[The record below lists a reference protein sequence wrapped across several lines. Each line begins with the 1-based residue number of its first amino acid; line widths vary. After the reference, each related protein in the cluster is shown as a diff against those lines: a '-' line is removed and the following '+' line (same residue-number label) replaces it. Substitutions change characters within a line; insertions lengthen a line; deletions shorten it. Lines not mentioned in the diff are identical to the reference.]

1 MPDRLGHRPLA
12 AKLAK
17 TLQFYIEQALTSKPS
32 TKMNRTFKALR
43 TPTSKDD
50 AFELSW
56 GERFDDSGISWD
68 DLLKSQR
75 VLIVSEAG
83 AGKTYECESKAR
95 ELFSR
100 GEPAFFLS
108 LESVASSGITATLF
122 GDEHTRFTEWL
133 ASSSQLAYFFLDSI
147 DELQLVHGSF
157 KDALR
162 RFAHDIRGAL
172 GRATVVITARP
183 VPIDRQAFRD
193 ILPVATPV
201 RQEDSQDEFIRIAMD
216 GPSKAKD
223 DDTPA
228 SREVELLPL
237 TGPQIIEFARSRG
250 VTNPEALLAAIDA
263 KHAREF
269 ARKPQDLIEL
279 CDDWREHGGLR
290 AHFEQIQSHVR
301 ARLAARPDRREK
313 AELPPAKAQTGAQ
326 RLALAVILSRRLT
339 IRYSA
344 GSDGDATG
352 AAPIDPRELLTDW
365 GPNEVLTLLER
376 PIFVEGGYGRVR
388 FHHRS
393 VMEFL
398 AARQIHDLIEAGL
411 LAQSAACRM
420 LFGLTGSNET
430 ILRPSMRPLAAW
442 LALLR
447 PDMFERVVKI
457 EPDCLLTQGDPE
469 SLTDLQRERA
479 LLGFVARYGKGQW
492 RGLEVPNLQVA
503 RLAQPDLAGTVKSA
517 WAAGVEAPEVR
528 ELLLRL
534 VSAGRMQDCAN
545 LVAGVAADA
554 TCSDRERFEALLA
567 LAALGDSRLAP
578 MVDAIVA
585 LAPGW
590 SERLARWVGTML
602 YPEHVTEAQLVQ
614 FLARVRSE
622 RRDRGGYADSV
633 ARVIKKA
640 DISQARLE
648 ALLPDLLRLARGGL
662 SAVEEEF
669 QKADGQLEMSSIL
682 RALCLRLLD
691 LGSVSETLI
700 EASVLARR
708 SADASASLGKGK
720 TELSALLDSLSDSWR
735 PRVFESDL
743 ACVESLG
750 GDPSA
755 RYRLVRIVYEG
766 ALNYTLERDGPWV
779 QEALADVQ
787 MPPERRAVLLHLAAH
802 LYAIEGG
809 LKNSEDALR
818 AAVADSK
825 TLSDELNSIVAASR
839 PSPEFLKMQEEQRKR
854 QERQAKKRADEREAW
869 AQIRRELAEQ
879 PALALGPGRRD
890 RTIWNLWLVL
900 RKLGR
905 NGDEGR
911 WDRAFLVSQFG
922 VEITD
927 RLRLALMSYWRDM
940 RPTLRCERRSGEKNT
955 YLVVWSIGLIGIYAE
970 AEDPLWATK
979 LKRREAE
986 LAARYALLE
995 LNGLPSWLGRLAK
1008 EHPTEVEATIG
1019 TELLDELL
1027 NAGGDAG
1034 WHSMVLQSLRSSTQ
1048 DIAQLLLPRLVAWL
1062 AWSGPKLMQ
1071 LAHSLSSEQKLSQV
1085 VGVLLAHAGPE
1096 IKGHLKE
1103 RAAAQVRTAGTGPY
1117 LLFWLPVLFSLAPL
1131 RGVEAMLAVLATLPV
1146 EPNGAAVRIIG
1157 SLFSKRTDP
1166 GFTDWLSKLAPDHLL
1181 QLTLE
1186 FHRHVRSEDDLV
1198 HDTVF
1203 SPGARDFA
1211 ENGRRYI
1218 FDALMKASGPEALR
1232 AKLALA
1238 ADPLFERLRDRIAAL
1253 AQERLAE
1260 EIDSSAWTPAEVA
1273 TLLSRQELSPKTTT
1287 DMAQLLVDRL
1297 DDLQEL
1303 LLRDTSPRAGWA
1315 SVDDEN
1321 TLRPMIA
1328 HELEV
1333 TSRQAYTV
1341 DQEAVTADSK
1351 ETDIRLRAVSG
1362 YQATIELK
1370 VGEKGRSAR
1379 DLCDTIDE
1387 QLVKKYMAHRDART
1401 GCLLVSVSN
1410 PERHWQHPDTGERID
1425 RFGLQA
1431 LLQKKA
1437 DEAQQRLGGE
1447 ARVLARVLDLVPR
1460 LPTEKQAAG
1469 TA

>member
-1 MPDRLGHRPLA
+1 MD
-12 AKLAK
+12 
-17 TLQFYIEQALTSKPS
+17 
-32 TKMNRTFKALR
+32 RTFKDLR
-43 TPTSKDD
+43 PPSGNGD
-50 AFELSW
+50 AFELAW

-68 DLLKSQR
+68 ELLKSQR
-75 VLIVSEAG
+75 ILIVSEAG
-83 AGKTYECESKAR
+83 AGKTFECESKAK
-95 ELFSR
+95 ELFAR

-108 LESVASSGITATLF
+108 LESVASAGVVATLF
-122 GDEHTRFTEWL
+122 GDEHTRFTDWL
-133 ASSSQLAYFFLDSI
+133 ASSSQVAYFFLDSI
-147 DELQLVHGSF
+147 DELQLVHRSF

-193 ILPVATPV
+193 ILPVPAPV
-201 RQEDSQDEFIRIAMD
+201 QQEDSQDEFIRIAMD
-216 GPSKAKD
+216 GPSKTKD
-223 DDTPA
+223 DGPPA

-237 TGPQIIEFARSRG
+237 TGPQIVEFARSRG
-250 VTNPEALLAAIDA
+250 VENSEALLAAIDA

-301 ARLAARPDRREK
+301 ARLAARLDRREK

-344 GSDGDATG
+344 GSDGDSSG
-352 AAPIDPRELLTDW
+352 AAPIDPRELLSDW
-365 GPNEVLTLLER
+365 GPNEVLALLER

-388 FHHRS
+388 YHHRS

-430 ILRPSMRPLAAW
+430 ILRPSMRPVAAW

-503 RLAQPDLAGTVKSA
+503 RLAQLGLAGTVQSA

-534 VSAGRMQDCAN
+534 VSAGRIQGCAD
-545 LVAGVAADA
+545 LVAHVAADA
-554 TCSDRERFEALLA
+554 SCSDRERFEALLA

-578 MVDAIVA
+578 MVDAIVT

-614 FLARVRSE
+614 LLARVRSE
-622 RRDRGGYADSV
+622 RRDRGSYADSV
-633 ARVIKKA
+633 ARVIQKA
-640 DISQARLE
+640 ELSQTRLE
-648 ALLPDLLRLARGGL
+648 ALLPEVLRLARGGL
-662 SAVEEEF
+662 SAVEGEF
-669 QKADGQLEMSSIL
+669 QDAEGRLEMSSIL
-682 RALCLRLLD
+682 RSLCLRLLE
-691 LGSVSETLI
+691 LGSVSATLI
-700 EASVLARR
+700 EASVLAMR
-708 SADASASLGKGK
+708 SADAYSGLRMGK
-720 TELSALLDSLSDSWR
+720 TELRALLDGLAVNWR
-735 PRVFESDL
+735 FRVFEADL

-750 GDPSA
+750 GDRSA

-779 QEALADVQ
+779 QAALADVQ
-787 MPPERRAVLLHLAAH
+787 MSPERRAVLLHLAAH

-809 LKNSEDALR
+809 PNGGEDALR
-818 AAVADSK
+818 RAVADS
-825 TLSDELNSIVAASR
+825 TALTDELHSIVASNQ

-854 QERQAKKRADEREAW
+854 QERQAKKRADEREDW
-869 AQIRRELAEQ
+869 ALIRRELAEQ
-879 PALALGPGRRD
+879 PALALAPGRRNN
-890 RTIWNLWLVL
+890 TIWNLWLVL

-905 NGDEGR
+905 NGDDGR

-927 RLRLALMSYWRDM
+927 RLRLALMAYWRSM
-940 RPTLRCERRSGEKNT
+940 RPTVRCERPRGEENT
-955 YLVVWSIGLIGIYAE
+955 YLTVWSVGLMGIYAE
-970 AEDPLWATK
+970 AEDLLWATK
-979 LKRREAE
+979 LKPSEAE

-995 LNGLPSWLGRLAK
+995 LNGLPSWLSDLANV
-1008 EHPTEVEATIG
+1008 HPTEVETVFGAVLLH
-1019 TELLDELL
+1019 ELLD
-1027 NAGGDAG
+1027 AGGDSG
-1034 WHSMVLQSLRSSTQ
+1034 WHSMVLQSLRNGKQ
-1048 DIAQLLLPRLVAWL
+1048 DVAQLLLPRLDGWL
-1062 AWSGPKLMQ
+1062 EASGLKLMQ
-1071 LAHSLSSEQKLSQV
+1071 LPHSPSNEQKLSQV
-1085 VGVLLAHAGPE
+1085 VGVLLVHGGPE
-1096 IKGHLKE
+1096 IKGPLE
-1103 RAAAQVRTAGTGPY
+1103 ELAVAQVRAAGIGPY
-1117 LLFWLPVLFSLAPL
+1117 LLFWLPVLFSLATL
-1131 RGVEAMLAVLATLPV
+1131 RGVESMLPVLAALPV
-1146 EPNGAAVRIIG
+1146 ESNGAAVQIIG
-1157 SLFSKRTDP
+1157 SLVNERTGP
-1166 GFTDWLSKLAPDHLL
+1166 ASTDWAANLAPSQLL
-1181 QLTLE
+1181 RLTLE
-1186 FHRHVRSEDDLV
+1186 FHRHVRSEEDLV
-1198 HDTVF
+1198 HDTRD
-1203 SPGARDFA
+1203 SRRARDAA
-1211 ENGRRYI
+1211 ERGRQYV
-1218 FDALMKASGPEALR
+1218 FDALMKASGPEALS
-1232 AKLALA
+1232 AKRALA
-1238 ADPLFERLRDRIAAL
+1238 ANPLFERLRDRIAVL
-1253 AQERLAE
+1253 AQERIAL
-1260 EIDSSAWTPAEVA
+1260 EIDSSAWTPTEVA
-1273 TLLSRQELSPKTTT
+1273 TLLAHKELLPKTTT

-1315 SVDDEN
+1315 SIDDEN

-1328 HELEV
+1328 HALEV
-1333 TSRQAYTV
+1333 ASREAYTV
-1341 DQEAVTADSK
+1341 DQEAVTADGK

-1370 VGEKGRSAR
+1370 VGEKDRSAR
-1379 DLCDTIDE
+1379 ELCDTIDD

-1401 GCLLVSVSN
+1401 GCLLVSVADPGRYWLH
-1410 PERHWQHPDTGERID
+1410 PETSERID
-1425 RFGLQA
+1425 RFGLQT
-1431 LLQKKA
+1431 LLQAKA
-1437 DEAQQRLGGE
+1437 EEAQRRLGGE
-1447 ARVLARVLDLVPR
+1447 ARVLARVLDLTPR
-1460 LPTEKQAAG
+1460 LSTEKQAAG
-1469 TA
+1469 AAR

>member
-1 MPDRLGHRPLA
+1 MD
-12 AKLAK
+12 
-17 TLQFYIEQALTSKPS
+17 
-32 TKMNRTFKALR
+32 RTFKDLR
-43 TPTSKDD
+43 TPSGNGDS
-50 AFELSW
+50 FELAW

-68 DLLKSQR
+68 ELLKSQR
-75 VLIVSEAG
+75 ILIVSEAG
-83 AGKTYECESKAR
+83 AGKTFECESKAK
-95 ELFSR
+95 EIFAR

-108 LESVASSGITATLF
+108 LESVSSAGVVATLF
-122 GDEHTRFTEWL
+122 GDEHTRFTDWL
-133 ASSSQLAYFFLDSI
+133 ASSSQVAYFFLDSI
-147 DELQLVHGSF
+147 DELQLVHRSF

-193 ILPVATPV
+193 ILPVPAPV
-201 RQEDSQDEFIRIAMD
+201 RQEDSQDDFIRIAMD
-216 GPSKAKD
+216 GPSKTKD
-223 DDTPA
+223 DGPPA

-237 TGPQIIEFARSRG
+237 TGPQIIQFARSRG
-250 VTNPEALLAAIDA
+250 VENPEALLAAIDA

-313 AELPPAKAQTGAQ
+313 ADLPPAKAMIGAQ

-344 GSDGDATG
+344 GSDGDAPG

-430 ILRPSMRPLAAW
+430 ILRPSMRPVAAW

-447 PDMFERVVKI
+447 PDMFDRVVKI
-457 EPDCLLTQGDPE
+457 EPDALLTQGDPE

-503 RLAQPDLAGTVKSA
+503 RLAQLGLAGTVQSA

-534 VSAGRMQDCAN
+534 VSAGRMQGCAG
-545 LVAGVAADA
+545 LVAHVAADA

-567 LAALGDSRLAP
+567 LAALGDSRLAM
-578 MVDAIVA
+578 MVDAIVT

-614 FLARVRSE
+614 LLARVRSE
-622 RRDRGGYADSV
+622 KRDRGGYADSV
-633 ARVIKKA
+633 ARVIQKA
-640 DISQARLE
+640 DLSQARLE
-648 ALLPDLLRLARGGL
+648 ALLPDVLRLARGGL
-662 SAVEEEF
+662 SPVEEEF
-669 QKADGQLEMSSIL
+669 QDTDGRLEMSSIL
-682 RALCLRLLD
+682 RSLCLRLLE

-708 SADASASLGKGK
+708 STDASSGLGKGK
-720 TELSALLDSLSDSWR
+720 TELSALLDALPDRWR
-735 PRVFESDL
+735 PQVFEADL

-750 GDPSA
+750 GDRSA
-755 RYRLVRIVYEG
+755 RYRLNRVVYEG
-766 ALNYTLERDGPWV
+766 ALNYTLGRDGPWV
-779 QEALADVQ
+779 RAALAHVQ
-787 MPPERRAVLLHLAAH
+787 VAPQHRAVLLHLATH
-802 LYAIEGG
+802 VYAIEGG
-809 LKNSEDALR
+809 LKDGAGVLR
-818 AAVADSK
+818 VAVADS
-825 TLSDELNSIVAASR
+825 TALTDELNSIVASSE
-839 PSPEFLKMQEEQRKR
+839 PSAQFLKMQEEQRKR
-854 QERQAKKRADEREAW
+854 EVRQANKRADKKEAW
-869 AQIRRELAEQ
+869 IRMRRELAEQ

-890 RTIWNLWLVL
+890 NTIWNLWLVL

-911 WDRAFLVSQFG
+911 WDRAFLSSQFG
-922 VEITD
+922 GDITD
-927 RLRLALMSYWRDM
+927 RLRLALMAYWRSL
-940 RPTLRCERRSGEKNT
+940 RPTIRCERRFGEENT
-955 YLVVWSIGLIGIYAE
+955 YLVVWSIGLMGIYAE

-979 LKRREAE
+979 LKRSEAE

-995 LNGLPSWLGRLAK
+995 LNGLPSWLGSLAK
-1008 EHPTEVEATIG
+1008 AHPAEVEDVIG
-1019 TELLDELL
+1019 AELLDELL
-1027 NAGGDAG
+1027 DAGGDSG
-1034 WHSMVLQSLRSSTQ
+1034 WHSMVLQSLRNSTQ
-1048 DIAQLLLPRLVAWL
+1048 EVVQPLLPRLVGWL
-1062 AWSGPKLMQ
+1062 AWSGSALMQ
-1071 LAHSLSSEQKLSQV
+1071 LPHSTSNEKKLSQV
-1085 VGVLLAHAGPE
+1085 VQVLLAHSGLE
-1096 IKGHLKE
+1096 ITRPLE
-1103 RAAAQVRTAGTGPY
+1103 ELATAQVRAAGAGPY
-1117 LLFWLPVLFSLAPL
+1117 LLFWLPVLFPLAPL
-1131 RGVEAMLAVLATLPV
+1131 RGAESLLAVLATLPV

-1157 SLFSKRTDP
+1157 SLFSERTAP
-1166 GFTDWLSKLAPDHLL
+1166 GLTDWASKLEPDQLL
-1181 QLTLE
+1181 RLTLE
-1186 FHRHVRSEDDLV
+1186 LHRHVRSEDDLV
-1198 HDTVF
+1198 HDTVY
-1203 SPGARDFA
+1203 SPGARDFS

-1218 FDALMKASGPEALR
+1218 FDALMKTSGPEALS

-1238 ADPLFERLRDRIAAL
+1238 ADPLFDHLRDRIAAL
-1253 AQERLAE
+1253 AHERLAA
-1260 EIDSSAWTPAEVA
+1260 EIDSSAWTPTEVA
-1273 TLLSRQELSPKTTT
+1273 TLLSRKELSPQTAT

-1303 LLRDTSPRAGWA
+1303 LLKDTGPRAGWA
-1315 SVDDEN
+1315 SIDDEN
-1321 TLRPMIA
+1321 TLRPLIA
-1328 HELEV
+1328 RELEV
-1333 TSRQAYTV
+1333 ASREAYTV
-1341 DQEAVTADSK
+1341 DQEAVTADGK

-1370 VGEKGRSAR
+1370 IGEKERSAR
-1379 DLCDTIDE
+1379 ELCDTIDD

-1401 GCLLVSVSN
+1401 GCLLVSVAD
-1410 PERHWQHPDTGERID
+1410 PDRYWLHPDTGERID
-1425 RFGLQA
+1425 RFGLQT
-1431 LLQKKA
+1431 LLQA
-1437 DEAQQRLGGE
+1437 RAAAAQQQLGGE
-1447 ARVLARVLDLVPR
+1447 ARVLACVLDLVPR
-1460 LPTEKQAAG
+1460 LPKEKQTAA
-1469 TA
+1469 AA

>member
-1 MPDRLGHRPLA
+1 MD
-12 AKLAK
+12 
-17 TLQFYIEQALTSKPS
+17 
-32 TKMNRTFKALR
+32 RTFKDLR
-43 TPTSKDD
+43 SPSGGDD
-50 AFELSW
+50 PFGTSW
-56 GERFDDSGISWD
+56 GEHFDDSGISWD
-68 DLLKSQR
+68 ELLKSR
-75 VLIVSEAG
+75 RILIVSEAG

-95 ELFSR
+95 ELFAR

-108 LESVASSGITATLF
+108 LESVASAGVVATLF
-122 GDEHTRFTEWL
+122 EDEQERFTNWL

-147 DELQLVHGSF
+147 DELQLVHRSF

-193 ILPVATPV
+193 SLPVPAPV
-201 RQEDSQDEFIRIAMD
+201 RQADSQDEFIRIAMD
-216 GPSKAKD
+216 GPSKTKVD
-223 DDTPA
+223 GLPA
-228 SREVELLPL
+228 IREVELLPL

-250 VTNPEALLAAIDA
+250 VENPEALLAAIDA

-313 AELPPAKAQTGAQ
+313 AELPPTKAQMGAQ

-344 GSDGDATG
+344 GSDVDASG
-352 AAPIDPRELLTDW
+352 AAPIDPRELLADW

-411 LAQSAACRM
+411 MAQSAACRM
-420 LFGLTGSNET
+420 LFGLTGSNDT
-430 ILRPSMRPLAAW
+430 ILRPSMRPVAAW

-457 EPDCLLTQGDPE
+457 EPDALLTQGDPE

-503 RLAQPDLAGTVKSA
+503 RLAQLGLAGTVQSA
-517 WAAGVEAPEVR
+517 WATGVEAPEVR

-534 VSAGRMQDCAN
+534 VSAGRMQGCAD
-545 LVAGVAADA
+545 LVARVAADA
-554 TCSDRERFEALLA
+554 SCSDRERFEALLA

-578 MVDAIVA
+578 MVDAIVT

-602 YPEHVTEAQLVQ
+602 YPECVTEAQLVQ
-614 FLARVRSE
+614 LLARVRDES
-622 RRDRGGYADSV
+622 RRSGDYADSV
-633 ARVIKKA
+633 ARVIQKA
-640 DISQARLE
+640 DIDQARLE
-648 ALLPDLLRLARGGL
+648 ALLPDVLRLARGGL

-669 QKADGQLEMSSIL
+669 QEADGRLELSSIL
-682 RALCLRLLD
+682 RALCVRLLE
-691 LGSVSETLI
+691 LGSISETLI

-708 SADASASLGKGK
+708 SADAASGLGKGK
-720 TELSALLDSLSDSWR
+720 TELSTLLNSLPESWR
-735 PRVFESDL
+735 PRIFEADL

-750 GDPSA
+750 SDRSA

-766 ALNYTLERDGPWV
+766 ALNYKLERDGPWV
-779 QEALADVQ
+779 RAALADVQ
-787 MPPERRAVLLHLAAH
+787 MWPERRAVLLHLAAH
-802 LYAIEGG
+802 LYATEGS
-809 LKNSEDALR
+809 LKDGEGALR
-818 AAVADSK
+818 GVVADS
-825 TLSDELNSIVAASR
+825 TALIDELNSIVASNQ

-869 AQIRRELAEQ
+869 VRIRRELAEQ
-879 PALALGPGRRD
+879 PALALGPARRD
-890 RTIWNLWLVL
+890 STIWNLWLVL

-911 WDRAFLVSQFG
+911 WDRAFLTSQFG
-922 VEITD
+922 VDITD
-927 RLRLALMSYWRDM
+927 RLRLALMAYWRGM
-940 RPTLRCERRSGEKNT
+940 HPTVRCERRHGEENT
-955 YLVVWSIGLIGIYAE
+955 HLVVWTIGLMGIYAE

-979 LKRREAE
+979 LTRSEAE

-995 LNGLPSWLGRLAK
+995 LNGLPSWLGSLGKA
-1008 EHPTEVEATIG
+1008 HATAVEAVVG
-1019 TELLDELL
+1019 AELLDDLL
-1027 NAGGDAG
+1027 DAGGDRG
-1034 WHSMVLQSLRSSTQ
+1034 WHSMVLQSLRNGTQ
-1048 DIAQLLLPRLVAWL
+1048 DVVQVLVPRLFGWL
-1062 AWSGPKLMQ
+1062 AWSGSALMH
-1071 LAHSLSSEQKLSQV
+1071 LPHSPSNEQKLSQV
-1085 VGVLLAHAGPE
+1085 VGVLLAHAAPE
-1096 IKGHLKE
+1096 INGSLE
-1103 RAAAQVRTAGTGPY
+1103 GLAVTQVRTAGTGPY
-1117 LLFWLPVLFSLAPL
+1117 LLFWLPVLFALAPS
-1131 RGVEAMLAVLATLPV
+1131 RGVESLLPVLAALPV

-1157 SLFSKRTDP
+1157 SLFNQWTGS
-1166 GFTDWLSKLAPDHLL
+1166 GSTDWAAKLPPAELL
-1181 QLTLE
+1181 RLTLE
-1186 FHRHVRSEDDLV
+1186 FHRHVRPEDDRVQNTALG
-1198 HDTVF
+1198 
-1203 SPGARDFA
+1203 PRDAA

-1218 FDALMKASGPEALR
+1218 FDALMKASGPEALG
-1232 AKLALA
+1232 AKRALA

-1253 AQERLAE
+1253 AQERLAA
-1260 EIDSSAWTPAEVA
+1260 EIDSSAWTPTEVA
-1273 TLLSRQELSPKTTT
+1273 TLLARKELAPRTAT

-1303 LLRDTSPRAGWA
+1303 LLKDSGPRAGWA
-1315 SVDDEN
+1315 SIDDEN

-1328 HELEV
+1328 RELEV
-1333 TSRQAYTV
+1333 AARDAYTV
-1341 DQEAVTADSK
+1341 DQEAVTADGK
-1351 ETDIRLRAVSG
+1351 ETDIRLRSVSG

-1370 VGEKGRSAR
+1370 IGEKDRSAR
-1379 DLCDTIDE
+1379 VLCDTIDD
-1387 QLVKKYMAHRDART
+1387 QLVKKYMAHREART
-1401 GCLLVSVSN
+1401 GCLLVSVAD
-1410 PERHWQHPDTGERID
+1410 PDRYWLHPDTSERID
-1425 RFGLQA
+1425 RFGLQT
-1431 LLQKKA
+1431 LLQA
-1437 DEAQQRLGGE
+1437 RAAAAQQRLGGE

-1460 LPTEKQAAG
+1460 LPKEKQSAG
-1469 TA
+1469 TAE

>member
-1 MPDRLGHRPLA
+1 
-12 AKLAK
+12 
-17 TLQFYIEQALTSKPS
+17 
-32 TKMNRTFKALR
+32 MNRTFKALR
-43 TPTSKDD
+43 TPSSKDD

-68 DLLKSQR
+68 QLLKSQR
-75 VLIVSEAG
+75 ILIVSEAG
-83 AGKTYECESKAR
+83 AGKTYECESKAE
-95 ELFSR
+95 ELFAR

-108 LESVASSGITATLF
+108 LESVASPGVVATLF
-122 GDEHTRFTEWL
+122 GDKRTRFNDWL
-133 ASSSQLAYFFLDSI
+133 ASSSQVAYFFLDSI
-147 DELQLVHGSF
+147 DELQLVHRSF

-162 RFAHDIRGAL
+162 RFAHEIRGAQ

-193 ILPVATPV
+193 ILPVPTPV

-216 GPSKAKD
+216 GPSKTKD
-223 DDTPA
+223 DGPPS

-250 VTNPEALLAAIDA
+250 VENPEVLLAAIDA

-313 AELPPAKAQTGAQ
+313 AELPPVKAQTGAQ

-352 AAPIDPRELLTDW
+352 AAPIDPRDLLADW

-398 AARQIHDLIEAGL
+398 AARQIHDLIEEGM
-411 LAQSAACRM
+411 LAQSAARRM
-420 LFGLTGSNET
+420 LFGLTDSNKT
-430 ILRPSMRPLAAW
+430 ILRPSMMPVAAW

-447 PDMFERVVKI
+447 ADMFDRVVQI
-457 EPDCLLTQGDPE
+457 EPDALLTHGDPE

-503 RLAQPDLAGTVKSA
+503 RLAQLGIAGTVQSA

-534 VSAGRMQDCAN
+534 VGAGRMQGCAD

-554 TCSDRERFEALLA
+554 SCSDRERFEALLA

-578 MVDAIVA
+578 MVDAIVT
-585 LAPGW
+585 LATGW

-602 YPEHVTEAQLVQ
+602 YPEHVTESQLAQL
-614 FLARVRSE
+614 LSRVLSE
-622 RRDRGGYADSV
+622 GRGSGDYAGSV
-633 ARVIKKA
+633 ARVIQKA
-640 DISQARLE
+640 DLSQTRLE
-648 ALLPDLLRLARGGL
+648 VLLPDVLRLARGGL

-669 QKADGQLEMSSIL
+669 KDADGRLEMSSIL
-682 RALCLRLLD
+682 LALCLRLLE

-708 SADASASLGKGK
+708 TADASSGLSKGK
-720 TELSALLDSLSDSWR
+720 TGLSALLDALPTDWR
-735 PRVFESDL
+735 PRVFGADL
-743 ACVESLG
+743 VCVESLG
-750 GDPSA
+750 GDRSA

-766 ALNYTLERDGPWV
+766 ALNYTLERDGVWV
-779 QEALADVQ
+779 QAALADTEAS
-787 MPPERRAVLLHLAAH
+787 PERRSVLLRLAAH
-802 LYAIEGG
+802 LFAIGGG
-809 LKNSEDALR
+809 LKDDLNALR
-818 AAVADSK
+818 VAVADS
-825 TLSDELNSIVAASR
+825 TALTEELNLIVASSE
-839 PSPEFLKMQEEQRKR
+839 PSADFMKMQEEQRKR
-854 QERQAKKRADEREAW
+854 QERQAKKRADEKDAW
-869 AQIRRELAEQ
+869 ALIRRELAER
-879 PALALGPGRRD
+879 PALALGPGRKD
-890 RTIWNLWLVL
+890 STMWNLWLVL

-911 WDRAFLVSQFG
+911 WDRTFLTSQFG
-922 VEITD
+922 GDVTD
-927 RLRLALMSYWRDM
+927 RLRLALMAYWRSL
-940 RPTLRCERRSGEKNT
+940 RPTVRCERRLGEENT
-955 YLVVWSIGLIGIYAE
+955 YLVVWSIGLMGIYAE
-970 AEDPLWATK
+970 AEDPQWATK
-979 LKRREAE
+979 LSPVEAE

-995 LNGLPSWLGRLAK
+995 LNGLPSWLGSLAK
-1008 EHPTEVEATIG
+1008 AHPTVVEAVVG
-1019 TELLDELL
+1019 AEMLDELL
-1027 NAGGDAG
+1027 DSGGDAG
-1034 WHSMVLQSLRSSTQ
+1034 WHSMVLQSLRNGTQ
-1048 DIAQLLLPRLVAWL
+1048 DIAQLLLPRLVGWL
-1062 AWSGPKLMQ
+1062 AWSGSTLMQ
-1071 LAHSLSSEQKLSQV
+1071 LPHSPSNEQKLSQV
-1085 VGVLLAHAGPE
+1085 VRVLLAHAGPE
-1096 IKGHLKE
+1096 VKGPLE
-1103 RAAAQVRTAGTGPY
+1103 ELAATQVRAAGTGPY
-1117 LLFWLPVLFSLAPL
+1117 LLFWLPVLFALAPL
-1131 RGVEAMLAVLATLPV
+1131 RGVESMLPVLAALPM
-1146 EPNGAAVRIIG
+1146 EPNGAAVHIVG
-1157 SLFSKRTDP
+1157 SLFNERT
-1166 GFTDWLSKLAPDHLL
+1166 GSGSTDWAAKLAPAQLL
-1181 QLTLE
+1181 RLTLE

-1198 HDTVF
+1198 HDTVY
-1203 SPGARDFA
+1203 SPGLRDAA
-1211 ENGRRYI
+1211 EDGRRYI
-1218 FDALMKASGPEALR
+1218 FDALMKASGPEALS

-1253 AQERLAE
+1253 AQERLAA
-1260 EIDSSAWTPAEVA
+1260 EIDSSAWAPTEVA
-1273 TLLSRQELSPKTTT
+1273 TVLSRKELSPKTTT

-1303 LLRDTSPRAGWA
+1303 LLKDTGPRAGWA
-1315 SVDDEN
+1315 LIDDEN

-1328 HELEV
+1328 RELEV
-1333 TSRQAYTV
+1333 ASREAYTV
-1341 DQEAVTADSK
+1341 DQEAVTADGK

-1379 DLCDTIDE
+1379 ELCDTIDD
-1387 QLVKKYMAHRDART
+1387 QLVKKYMAHRGART

-1410 PERHWQHPDTGERID
+1410 PARHWQHPDTGERID

-1460 LPTEKQAAG
+1460 LSTEKQAAG

>member
-1 MPDRLGHRPLA
+1 MD
-12 AKLAK
+12 
-17 TLQFYIEQALTSKPS
+17 
-32 TKMNRTFKALR
+32 RTFKDLR
-43 TPTSKDD
+43 TPSGNGD

-56 GERFDDSGISWD
+56 RERFDDSGISWD
-68 DLLKSQR
+68 ELLKSR
-75 VLIVSEAG
+75 RILIVSEAG
-83 AGKTYECESKAR
+83 AGKTFECESKSK
-95 ELFSR
+95 ELFAR

-108 LESVASSGITATLF
+108 LESVASVGVVATLF
-122 GDEHTRFTEWL
+122 GDEHTRFTDWL
-133 ASSSQLAYFFLDSI
+133 ASSSQVAYFFLDSI
-147 DELQLVHGSF
+147 DELQLVHRSF

-193 ILPVATPV
+193 ILPVPTPV
-201 RQEDSQDEFIRIAMD
+201 RQEDSRDEFIRIAMD

-223 DDTPA
+223 DGPPTR
-228 SREVELLPL
+228 REVELLPL
-237 TGPQIIEFARSRG
+237 TGLQIIEFARSRG
-250 VTNPEALLAAIDA
+250 VENPEALLAAIDA

-279 CDDWREHGGLR
+279 CDDWREYGGLR

-313 AELPPAKAQTGAQ
+313 AELPPAKVQTGAQ
-326 RLALAVILSRRLT
+326 RLALAAILSRRLT

-352 AAPIDPRELLTDW
+352 AVPIDPRELLTDW

-420 LFGLTGSNET
+420 LFGLTGLNET
-430 ILRPSMRPLAAW
+430 ILRPSMRPVAAW

-503 RLAQPDLAGTVKSA
+503 RLAQLGLAGTVQSA

-534 VSAGRMQDCAN
+534 VSAGHIQGCAD
-545 LVAGVAADA
+545 LVAQVAADA
-554 TCSDRERFEALLA
+554 SCSDRERFEALLA

-578 MVDAIVA
+578 MVDAIVT
-585 LAPGW
+585 LSPGW

-602 YPEHVTEAQLVQ
+602 YPEHVSEAQLVQ
-614 FLARVRSE
+614 LLARVRSE
-622 RRDRGGYADSV
+622 KRDRGGYADSV
-633 ARVIKKA
+633 ARVIQKA
-640 DISQARLE
+640 DISQDRLE
-648 ALLPDLLRLARGGL
+648 ALLPDVLRLARGGL
-662 SAVEEEF
+662 SAIDGEF
-669 QKADGQLEMSSIL
+669 QEAVGRLEMSSIL
-682 RALCLRLLD
+682 RSLCLRLLEI
-691 LGSVSETLI
+691 GSISQTLI

-708 SADASASLGKGK
+708 SADASSGLGKGK
-720 TELSALLDSLSDSWR
+720 TELSALLDSLPNDWR
-735 PRVFESDL
+735 LRVFEADL

-750 GDPSA
+750 GDRSA

-766 ALNYTLERDGPWV
+766 AMNYTLERDGPWV
-779 QEALADVQ
+779 QAALADVQ
-787 MPPERRAVLLHLAAH
+787 MSPERRAVLLHLAAH
-802 LYAIEGG
+802 LYAVKGC
-809 LKNSEDALR
+809 LKDGEDALR
-818 AAVADSK
+818 GAVADSI
-825 TLSDELNSIVAASR
+825 TLNDELNSIVASNQ

-854 QERQAKKRADEREAW
+854 QERQANKRADERDAW
-869 AQIRRELAEQ
+869 ARIRRELAEQ

-890 RTIWNLWLVL
+890 NTIWNLWLVL

-911 WDRAFLVSQFG
+911 WDRAFLISQFG
-922 VEITD
+922 VEVAD
-927 RLRLALMSYWRDM
+927 RLRLALMAYWRGM
-940 RPTLRCERRSGEKNT
+940 RPTVRCERRHGEENT
-955 YLVVWSIGLIGIYAE
+955 YFTVWSIGLMGVYAE
-970 AEDPLWATK
+970 AEDPRWAAK
-979 LKRREAE
+979 LKPSDAE

-995 LNGLPSWLGRLAK
+995 LNGLPSWLGSLAK
-1008 EHPTEVEATIG
+1008 AHPTEVEAVVG
-1019 TELLDELL
+1019 AELLDELL
-1027 NAGGDAG
+1027 DSGADSG
-1034 WHSMVLQSLRSSTQ
+1034 WHSMVLQSLRNGTQ
-1048 DIAQLLLPRLVAWL
+1048 DVAQLLVPRLVGWL
-1062 AWSGPKLMQ
+1062 AWSGMTLMQ
-1071 LAHSLSSEQKLSQV
+1071 LPHSPSNEQKVSQV
-1085 VGVLLAHAGPE
+1085 VGVLLAHAAPE
-1096 IKGHLKE
+1096 IKGPLE
-1103 RAAAQVRTAGTGPY
+1103 ELTAAQVRAAGAGPY
-1117 LLFWLPVLFSLAPL
+1117 LLFWLPVLFALAPL
-1131 RGVEAMLAVLATLPV
+1131 RGVESMLPVLAALPV
-1146 EPNGAAVRIIG
+1146 EPNGAAVHIIG
-1157 SLFSKRTDP
+1157 SLFNQRT
-1166 GFTDWLSKLAPDHLL
+1166 GSRSTDWAAKLAPAQLL
-1181 QLTLE
+1181 RLTLE
-1186 FHRHVRSEDDLV
+1186 FHRHVRPEDDLV
-1198 HDTVF
+1198 HETVY
-1203 SPGARDFA
+1203 SPGARDAA

-1218 FDALMKASGPEALR
+1218 FDALMKASGPEALS

-1253 AQERLAE
+1253 AQERLAA
-1260 EIDSSAWTPAEVA
+1260 EIDCSVWLPTEVS
-1273 TLLSRQELSPKTTT
+1273 TLLAHKELSPKTTT

-1303 LLRDTSPRAGWA
+1303 LLRDTSPRVGWA
-1315 SVDDEN
+1315 SIEDEN
-1321 TLRPMIA
+1321 KLRPMIA

-1333 TSRQAYTV
+1333 ASREAYTV
-1341 DQEAVTADSK
+1341 DQEAVTADGK

-1379 DLCDTIDE
+1379 ELCDTIDD
-1387 QLVKKYMAHRDART
+1387 QLVKKYMAHREART
-1401 GCLLVSVSN
+1401 GCLLVSVADPGKYWLH
-1410 PERHWQHPDTGERID
+1410 PETNERID
-1425 RFGLQA
+1425 RFGLET
-1431 LLQKKA
+1431 LLQAKA
-1437 DEAQQRLGGE
+1437 DEAQRRLGGQ
-1447 ARVLARVLDLVPR
+1447 ARVLARVLDLTPR
-1460 LPTEKQAAG
+1460 LSTEKQAAG
-1469 TA
+1469 AAR

>member
-1 MPDRLGHRPLA
+1 
-12 AKLAK
+12 
-17 TLQFYIEQALTSKPS
+17 
-32 TKMNRTFKALR
+32 MNRSFKDLR
-43 TPTSKDD
+43 SHSGKEDV
-50 AFELSW
+50 FELAWS
-56 GERFDDSGISWD
+56 ERFDESGISWD
-68 DLLKSQR
+68 ELLKSQR

-83 AGKTYECESKAR
+83 AGKTYECESRAQ
-95 ELFSR
+95 ELFAR

-108 LESVASSGITATLF
+108 LESIASAGVVGTLF
-122 GDEHTRFTEWL
+122 GDAHTRFTDWM
-133 ASSSQLAYFFLDSI
+133 ASSSQAAYFFLDSI
-147 DELQLVHGSF
+147 DELQLVHRSF

-183 VPIDRQAFRD
+183 VPIDRQAFRV
-193 ILPVATPV
+193 ILPVQAPV
-201 RQEDSQDEFIRIAMD
+201 RQEGSQDEFIRIAMD
-216 GPSKAKD
+216 GPSNSKD
-223 DDTPA
+223 DGPPA

-237 TGPQIIEFARSRG
+237 TGPQIIEFAQSRG
-250 VTNPEALLAAIDA
+250 VENSEALLAAIDA

-279 CDDWREHGGLR
+279 CDDWREHGVLR
-290 AHFEQIQSHVR
+290 AHFEQIKTHVR

-313 AELPPAKAQTGAQ
+313 AELPPAKALIGAQ

-352 AAPIDPRELLTDW
+352 AAPIDPRELLPDW

-393 VMEFL
+393 VMEYL

-430 ILRPSMRPLAAW
+430 ILRPSMRPIAAW
-442 LALLR
+442 LALLQ
-447 PDMFERVVKI
+447 PDMFDRVVKI
-457 EPDCLLTQGDPE
+457 EPDALLTQGDPE

-503 RLAQPDLAGTVKSA
+503 RLAQLGLAGTVQSA

-534 VSAGRMQDCAN
+534 VSAGRMQGCAD
-545 LVAGVAADA
+545 LVAQVAADA
-554 TCSDRERFEALLA
+554 SCSDRERFEALLA
-567 LAALGDSRLAP
+567 LAALGDSRLPP
-578 MVDAIVA
+578 MVDAIVT

-614 FLARVRSE
+614 LLARVRSE
-622 RRDRGGYADSV
+622 RRRSGDYADSV
-633 ARVIKKA
+633 ARVFQKA
-640 DISQARLE
+640 DIGQARLE
-648 ALLPDLLRLARGGL
+648 ALLPDVLRLARGGL

-669 QKADGQLEMSSIL
+669 QEADGRLEMSSIL
-682 RALCLRLLD
+682 RALCLRLLE

-708 SADASASLGKGK
+708 SVDASSGLGKGK
-720 TELSALLDSLSDSWR
+720 TELSALLNSLPDGWR
-735 PRVFESDL
+735 PRVFEADL

-750 GDPSA
+750 GDRSA

-766 ALNYTLERDGPWV
+766 ALNYSLERDGPWV
-779 QEALADVQ
+779 EAALADVQ
-787 MPPERRAVLLHLAAH
+787 ASQERRAVLLHLAAH
-802 LYAIEGG
+802 LYAIEGS
-809 LKNSEDALR
+809 LKDGEGALR
-818 AAVADSK
+818 GAVADA
-825 TLSDELNSIVAASR
+825 TGLTDELNSIVASNQ
-839 PSPEFLKMQEEQRKR
+839 PSLEFLKMQEEQRKR
-854 QERQAKKRADEREAW
+854 QERQAKKRADERDAW
-869 AQIRRELAEQ
+869 ARIRRELAEQ

-890 RTIWNLWLVL
+890 NTIWNLWLVL
-900 RKLGR
+900 CKLGR

-911 WDRAFLVSQFG
+911 WDRSFLTSQFG
-922 VEITD
+922 VEVTD
-927 RLRLALMSYWRDM
+927 RLRLALMAYWRSM
-940 RPTLRCERRSGEKNT
+940 RPTVRYERRLGEENT
-955 YLVVWSIGLIGIYAE
+955 YLVVWTIGLMGIYAE

-979 LKRREAE
+979 LTRSEAE
-986 LAARYALLE
+986 VAARYALLE
-995 LNGLPSWLGRLAK
+995 LNGLPSWLGSLAQAY
-1008 EHPTEVEATIG
+1008 PTEVEAVVG

-1027 NAGGDAG
+1027 DSGGESG
-1034 WHSMVLQSLRSSTQ
+1034 WHSMVLQALRNSTQ
-1048 DIAQLLLPRLVAWL
+1048 EVVQPLLPRLVGWL
-1062 AWSGPKLMQ
+1062 AWVGSALMQ
-1071 LAHSLSSEQKLSQV
+1071 FPHSPSNEQKLSQV
-1085 VGVLLAHAGPE
+1085 VRVLLAHAGPE
-1096 IKGHLKE
+1096 VKTSLE
-1103 RAAAQVRTAGTGPY
+1103 RLAAEQVQAAGTGPY
-1117 LLFWLPVLFSLAPL
+1117 WLFWLPVLFSLAPL
-1131 RGVEAMLAVLATLPV
+1131 RGVEALLAVLATLPM

-1157 SLFSKRTDP
+1157 SLFSERTDP
-1166 GFTDWLSKLAPDHLL
+1166 GLTDWLSKLAPDHLL
-1181 QLTLE
+1181 RLTLE

-1198 HDTVF
+1198 HDGVY

-1218 FDALMKASGPEALR
+1218 FDALMKTSGPEALG

-1238 ADPLFERLRDRIAAL
+1238 ADPLFGRLRDRIAAL

-1260 EIDSSAWTPAEVA
+1260 EIDSSAWTPTEVA
-1273 TLLSRQELSPKTTT
+1273 TLLSRKELAPKTTT

-1303 LLRDTSPRAGWA
+1303 LLKDTGPRAGWA
-1315 SVDDEN
+1315 SIDDEN
-1321 TLRPMIA
+1321 TLRPLIA
-1328 HELEV
+1328 RELEV
-1333 TSRQAYTV
+1333 ASREAYTV
-1341 DQEAVTADSK
+1341 DQEAVTADGK

-1370 VGEKGRSAR
+1370 VGEKERSAR
-1379 DLCDTIDE
+1379 ELCDTIDD

-1401 GCLLVSVSN
+1401 GCLLVSVAD
-1410 PERHWQHPDTGERID
+1410 PDRYWLHPDTGERID
-1425 RFGLQA
+1425 RFGLQT
-1431 LLQKKA
+1431 LLKA
-1437 DEAQQRLGGE
+1437 RADAAQQQLGGE

-1460 LPTEKQAAG
+1460 LPKEKKAAG
-1469 TA
+1469 AA

>member
-1 MPDRLGHRPLA
+1 
-12 AKLAK
+12 
-17 TLQFYIEQALTSKPS
+17 
-32 TKMNRTFKALR
+32 MNRTFKALR
-43 TPTSKDD
+43 TPSSKGD

-56 GERFDDSGISWD
+56 GERFDESGASWD
-68 DLLKSQR
+68 ELLRSQR
-75 VLIVSEAG
+75 ILIVSEAG
-83 AGKTYECESKAR
+83 AGKTYECETKAR
-95 ELFSR
+95 ELFAR

-108 LESVASSGITATLF
+108 LESVASSGIAATLF
-122 GDEHTRFTEWL
+122 GDEHTRFADWL

-147 DELQLVHGSF
+147 DELQLVHRSF

-193 ILPVATPV
+193 ILPVPPPM
-201 RQEDSQDEFIRIAMD
+201 QQKDSQDEFIRIAMD
-216 GPSKAKD
+216 GPRKSTD
-223 DDTPA
+223 DGPPA
-228 SREVELLPL
+228 IREVELLPL

-250 VTNPEALLAAIDA
+250 VENPEALLAAIDA

-301 ARLAARPDRREK
+301 ARLAARPERREK
-313 AELPPAKAQTGAQ
+313 AELPPAKVQIGAQ
-326 RLALAVILSRRLT
+326 RLALAVTLSRRLT

-344 GSDGDATG
+344 GSDGDASG

-393 VMEFL
+393 VIEYL
-398 AARQIHDLIEAGL
+398 AARQIHELIEAGL
-411 LAQSAACRM
+411 LAHSAACRM
-420 LFGLTGSNET
+420 LFGFTGSNET
-430 ILRPSMRPLAAW
+430 ILRPSMRPVAAW

-447 PDMFERVVKI
+447 SDMFERVVKI
-457 EPDCLLTQGDPE
+457 EPDALLTQGDPE

-479 LLGFVARYGKGQW
+479 LLGFVARYSKGQW

-503 RLAQPDLAGTVKSA
+503 RLAQLGLAGTVQSA

-534 VSAGRMQDCAN
+534 VSAGHMQACAD
-545 LVAGVAADA
+545 LVANVAVDA
-554 TCSDRERFEALLA
+554 SSSDRERFEALLA

-578 MVDAIVA
+578 MVDAIVT

-602 YPEHVTEAQLVQ
+602 YPEHVTEAQVVQ
-614 FLARVRSE
+614 LLARVRSE
-622 RRDRGGYADSV
+622 RRDRGGFADSV
-633 ARVIKKA
+633 ARVIQKA
-640 DISQARLE
+640 DLSQARLE
-648 ALLPDLLRLARGGL
+648 ALLPDVLRLARGGL

-669 QKADGQLEMSSIL
+669 QEANGRLEMSSIL
-682 RALCLRLLD
+682 RSLCLRLLD
-691 LGSVSETLI
+691 IGGVSKTLI

-708 SADASASLGKGK
+708 SADASSGLGKGR
-720 TELSALLDSLSDSWR
+720 TELSALLDSLPNGWR
-735 PRVFESDL
+735 PQVFEADL

-750 GDPSA
+750 GDRSA

-779 QEALADVQ
+779 QAALADVQ
-787 MPPERRAVLLHLAAH
+787 MSSERRVVLLHLAAH
-802 LYAIEGG
+802 LYVIEGG
-809 LKNSEDALR
+809 LQDGEAALR
-818 AAVADSK
+818 GAVADS
-825 TLSDELNSIVAASR
+825 TALNDELNSIVASNQL
-839 PSPEFLKMQEEQRKR
+839 SPEFLKRQEEQRKR
-854 QERQAKKRADEREAW
+854 QERQAKKRADERDAW
-869 AQIRRELAEQ
+869 ARIRRELAEQ

-890 RTIWNLWLVL
+890 STIWNLWLVL

-911 WDRAFLVSQFG
+911 WDRAFLTSQFG
-922 VEITD
+922 GDVTD
-927 RLRLALMSYWRDM
+927 RLRLALMAYWRGR
-940 RPTLRCERRSGEKNT
+940 RPTVRCERQRGQENT
-955 YLVVWSIGLIGIYAE
+955 YLVVWSIGLMGIYAE

-979 LKRREAE
+979 LKRSEAE

-995 LNGLPSWLGRLAK
+995 LNCLPSWLGSLAK
-1008 EHPTEVEATIG
+1008 AHPMEVEDVVGAELFD
-1019 TELLDELL
+1019 ELLD
-1027 NAGGDAG
+1027 AGGDSG
-1034 WHSMVLQSLRSSTQ
+1034 WHSMLLQSLRNGTQ
-1048 DIAQLLLPRLVAWL
+1048 DVAQLLLPRLVGWL
-1062 AWSGPKLMQ
+1062 AWSGLTLMQ
-1071 LAHSLSSEQKLSQV
+1071 LPHSPSNEKKLSQL
-1085 VGVLLAHAGPE
+1085 VGVLLAHAGTE
-1096 IKGHLKE
+1096 VKGPFGEL
-1103 RAAAQVRTAGTGPY
+1103 AAAQVQAAGTGPY

-1131 RGVEAMLAVLATLPV
+1131 RGAESMLPVLAALPV
-1146 EPNGAAVRIIG
+1146 EPSGAAVRIIG
-1157 SLFSKRTDP
+1157 SLFNERT
-1166 GFTDWLSKLAPDHLL
+1166 GSGSTEWASRLAPAQLL
-1181 QLTLE
+1181 RLTLE

-1198 HDTVF
+1198 HDTVY
-1203 SPGARDFA
+1203 SPGARDAA

-1218 FDALMKASGPEALR
+1218 FDALMKASGPEALS

-1253 AQERLAE
+1253 AQERLAA
-1260 EIDSSAWTPAEVA
+1260 EIDSSAWTPTEVA
-1273 TLLSRQELSPKTTT
+1273 TLLSRKELSPKTTT

-1303 LLRDTSPRAGWA
+1303 LLKDTGPRAGWA
-1315 SVDDEN
+1315 SINDEN

-1328 HELEV
+1328 RELEV
-1333 TSRQAYTV
+1333 ASREAYTV
-1341 DQEAVTADSK
+1341 DQEGVTADGK

-1379 DLCDTIDE
+1379 ELCDTIDD

-1401 GCLLVSVSN
+1401 GCLLVSVADPGKYWLH
-1410 PERHWQHPDTGERID
+1410 PETSERID
-1425 RFGLQA
+1425 RFGLQT
-1431 LLQKKA
+1431 LLQAKA
-1437 DEAQQRLGGE
+1437 DEAQRRLGGE

-1460 LPTEKQAAG
+1460 LSTEKQAAG
-1469 TA
+1469 AAS

>member
-1 MPDRLGHRPLA
+1 
-12 AKLAK
+12 
-17 TLQFYIEQALTSKPS
+17 
-32 TKMNRTFKALR
+32 MNRTFKALR
-43 TPTSKDD
+43 TPSSKDD

-68 DLLKSQR
+68 QLLKSQR
-75 VLIVSEAG
+75 ILIVSEAG
-83 AGKTYECESKAR
+83 AGKTYECESKAE
-95 ELFSR
+95 ELFTR

-108 LESVASSGITATLF
+108 LESVASSGVVATLF
-122 GDEHTRFTEWL
+122 GDERTRFNDWL
-133 ASSSQLAYFFLDSI
+133 ASSSQVAYFFLDSI
-147 DELQLVHGSF
+147 DELQLVHLSF

-162 RFAHDIRGAL
+162 RFAHEIRGAL

-193 ILPVATPV
+193 ILPVPAPV

-216 GPSKAKD
+216 EPSKTKD
-223 DDTPA
+223 DSPPA
-228 SREVELLPL
+228 IREVELLPL

-250 VTNPEALLAAIDA
+250 VENPEALLTAIDA

-279 CDDWREHGGLR
+279 CDDWREHGVLR
-290 AHFEQIQSHVR
+290 AHFQQIQSHVR
-301 ARLAARPDRREK
+301 ARLAARPERREK

-398 AARQIHDLIEAGL
+398 AARQIHNLIEAGL
-411 LAQSAACRM
+411 LVQSAACRM

-430 ILRPSMRPLAAW
+430 ILRPSMRPVAAW

-447 PDMFERVVKI
+447 PDMFERVVNI

-503 RLAQPDLAGTVKSA
+503 RLAQLGLAGTVQSA

-534 VSAGRMQDCAN
+534 VSAGRMQGCAN
-545 LVAGVAADA
+545 LVAHVAADA
-554 TCSDRERFEALLA
+554 SCSDRERFEALLA
-567 LAALGDSRLAP
+567 LAALRDSRLAP
-578 MVDAIVA
+578 MVDAIVT

-602 YPEHVTEAQLVQ
+602 YPEHVTDAQLVQ
-614 FLARVRSE
+614 LLARARSE
-622 RRDRGGYADSV
+622 KRDRGGYADSV
-633 ARVIKKA
+633 ARVIQKA
-640 DISQARLE
+640 DLSQARLE
-648 ALLPDLLRLARGGL
+648 ALLPDVLRLTRGGL
-662 SAVEEEF
+662 SPVDEEF
-669 QKADGQLEMSSIL
+669 QEADGRLEMSSIL
-682 RALCLRLLD
+682 RSLCLRLLA

-708 SADASASLGKGK
+708 SADGSSGLGKGK
-720 TELSALLDSLSDSWR
+720 TDLSVLLDSLSDSWR
-735 PRVFESDL
+735 PQVFEADL
-743 ACVESLG
+743 ACVESLS
-750 GDPSA
+750 GDRSA

-766 ALNYTLERDGPWV
+766 ALNYTLQRDGPWV

-787 MPPERRAVLLHLAAH
+787 MSPERRAVLLHLAAH

-809 LKNSEDALR
+809 LKNGEDALR
-818 AAVADSK
+818 GAVVDS
-825 TLSDELNSIVAASR
+825 TMLSDELNSIVASNQ

-890 RTIWNLWLVL
+890 STIWNLWLVL

-911 WDRAFLVSQFG
+911 WDRAFLISQFG

-927 RLRLALMSYWRDM
+927 RLRLALTAYWRGM
-940 RPTLRCERRSGEKNT
+940 RPTVRFERPLGEENT
-955 YLVVWSIGLIGIYAE
+955 YLVVWSIGLMGVYAE
-970 AEDPLWATK
+970 AEDLLWATK
-979 LKRREAE
+979 LKPSEAE
-986 LAARYALLE
+986 LAARYALLD
-995 LNGLPSWLGRLAK
+995 LNGLPSWLSELAK
-1008 EHPTEVEATIG
+1008 VHPTAVETVFGAA
-1019 TELLDELL
+1019 LLDELL
-1027 NAGGDAG
+1027 DAGGDAG
-1034 WHSMVLQSLRSSTQ
+1034 WHSMVLQSLRNGTQ
-1048 DIAQLLLPRLVAWL
+1048 DIAQLLLPRLVGWL
-1062 AWSGPKLMQ
+1062 AWSGSKLMQ
-1071 LAHSLSSEQKLSQV
+1071 LPHSPPSEQKLSQV
-1085 VGVLLAHAGPE
+1085 VNVLLAQAGPE
-1096 IKGHLKE
+1096 IKGHLE
-1103 RAAAQVRTAGTGPY
+1103 ELAAAQVRAAGTGPY
-1117 LLFWLPVLFSLAPL
+1117 LLFWLPVLFALSPL
-1131 RGVEAMLAVLATLPV
+1131 RGVENMLPVLAALPM
-1146 EPNGAAVRIIG
+1146 EPNGTAVHIVG
-1157 SLFSKRTDP
+1157 SLFNERT
-1166 GFTDWLSKLAPDHLL
+1166 GSGSADWAAKLAPAQLL
-1181 QLTLE
+1181 RLTLE

-1198 HDTVF
+1198 HDTVY
-1203 SPGARDFA
+1203 SPGLRDAA
-1211 ENGRRYI
+1211 EVGRRYI
-1218 FDALMKASGPEALR
+1218 FDALMKASGPGALS

-1238 ADPLFERLRDRIAAL
+1238 ADPLFERWRDRIAAL
-1253 AQERLAE
+1253 AQERLAA
-1260 EIDSSAWTPAEVA
+1260 EIDSSAWAPTEVA
-1273 TLLSRQELSPKTTT
+1273 TVLSRKELSPKTTT
-1287 DMAQLLVDRL
+1287 EMAQLLVDRL

-1303 LLRDTSPRAGWA
+1303 LLKDTGPRAGWA
-1315 SVDDEN
+1315 LIDDEN

-1328 HELEV
+1328 RELEV
-1333 TSRQAYTV
+1333 ASREAYTV
-1341 DQEAVTADSK
+1341 DQEAVTADGK

-1379 DLCDTIDE
+1379 ELCDTIDD
-1387 QLVKKYMAHRDART
+1387 QLIKKYMAHRDART

-1410 PERHWQHPDTGERID
+1410 PARHWQHPDTGERID

-1460 LPTEKQAAG
+1460 LSTEKQAAG

>member
-1 MPDRLGHRPLA
+1 
-12 AKLAK
+12 
-17 TLQFYIEQALTSKPS
+17 
-32 TKMNRTFKALR
+32 MNRTFKDLKA
-43 TPTSKDD
+43 PSGKDD
-50 AFELSW
+50 AFEVSW
-56 GERFDDSGISWD
+56 GERFDESGVSWD
-68 DLLKSQR
+68 ELLKSPR
-75 VLIVSEAG
+75 ILIVSEAG
-83 AGKTYECESKAR
+83 AGKTFECESKAE
-95 ELFSR
+95 ELFAR

-108 LESVASSGITATLF
+108 LESVASAGVVATLF
-122 GDEHTRFTEWL
+122 GDEHTRFTDWS
-133 ASSSQLAYFFLDSI
+133 ASSSQVACFFLDSI

-162 RFAHDIRGAL
+162 RFAHDIRGAQ

-193 ILPVATPV
+193 ILPVPAPV
-201 RQEDSQDEFIRIAMD
+201 RHEDSQDEFIRIAMD
-216 GPSKAKD
+216 GPSKTND
-223 DDTPA
+223 DGPPA
-228 SREVELLPL
+228 IREVELLPL

-250 VTNPEALLAAIDA
+250 VENPEALLAAIDA

-301 ARLAARPDRREK
+301 ARLAARPERREK
-313 AELPPAKAQTGAQ
+313 AELPPAKAQIGAQ

-344 GSDGDATG
+344 GSDADSSG
-352 AAPIDPRELLTDW
+352 AAPIDPRELLADW

-398 AARQIHDLIEAGL
+398 AARQIHDLIEAGR

-420 LFGLTGSNET
+420 SFGLTGSNET
-430 ILRPSMRPLAAW
+430 ILRPSMRPVAAW

-479 LLGFVARYGKGQW
+479 LLGYVARYGKGQW

-503 RLAQPDLAGTVKSA
+503 RLAQLGLAGTVQSA
-517 WAAGVEAPEVR
+517 WAAGVAAPEVR

-534 VSAGRMQDCAN
+534 VSAGHMQACAD
-545 LVAGVAADA
+545 LVARVAADA
-554 TCSDRERFEALLA
+554 SCSDRERFEALQA

-578 MVDAIVA
+578 MVDTIVT

-614 FLARVRSE
+614 LLARVRSE
-622 RRDRGGYADSV
+622 KRDRGGYADSV
-633 ARVIKKA
+633 ARVIQKA
-640 DISQARLE
+640 DLSQARLE
-648 ALLPDLLRLARGGL
+648 ALLPDVLRLAREGL

-669 QKADGQLEMSSIL
+669 QEADGRLEMSSIL

-708 SADASASLGKGK
+708 SADASSGLGKGK
-720 TELSALLDSLSDSWR
+720 TELSAQLDSLPDSWR
-735 PRVFESDL
+735 PRVFEADL

-750 GDPSA
+750 GDRSA
-755 RYRLVRIVYEG
+755 RYRLNRVVYEG
-766 ALNYTLERDGPWV
+766 ALNYTLERDGPWA
-779 QEALADVQ
+779 QAALADVQ
-787 MPPERRAVLLHLAAH
+787 VSQERRAVLLHLAAH

-809 LKNSEDALR
+809 LKDGSGALR
-818 AAVADSK
+818 VAVPDS
-825 TLSDELNSIVAASR
+825 TALTDELNSIVASYQ
-839 PSPEFLKMQEEQRKR
+839 PSAQFLKMQEEQRKR
-854 QERQAKKRADEREAW
+854 EERQAKKRADEKDAW
-869 AQIRRELAEQ
+869 ARIRRELAEQ

-890 RTIWNLWLVL
+890 STIWNLWLVL

-911 WDRAFLVSQFG
+911 WDRSFLISQFG
-922 VEITD
+922 VEVTD
-927 RLRLALMSYWRDM
+927 KLRLALMAYWRSM
-940 RPTLRCERRSGEKNT
+940 RPTVRCERRFGDENT
-955 YLVVWSIGLIGIYAE
+955 YLVVWSIALMGIYAE

-979 LKRREAE
+979 LKLSEAE

-995 LNGLPSWLGRLAK
+995 LNGLPSWLGSLAK
-1008 EHPTEVEATIG
+1008 AHATEVEAVVG
-1019 TELLDELL
+1019 AELLDELL
-1027 NAGGDAG
+1027 DAGGDKS
-1034 WHSMVLQSLRSSTQ
+1034 WHSMVLQSLRNGTQ
-1048 DIAQLLLPRLVAWL
+1048 DLAQLLVPRLVGWL
-1062 AWSGPKLMQ
+1062 AWSGSTLMQ
-1071 LAHSLSSEQKLSQV
+1071 LPHSPSSEQKLSQV
-1085 VGVLLAHAGPE
+1085 VGVLLAHAAPE
-1096 IKGHLKE
+1096 IKGPLGE
-1103 RAAAQVRTAGTGPY
+1103 LAAAQVRAAGTGPY

-1131 RGVEAMLAVLATLPV
+1131 RGVESMLPVLAALPV
-1146 EPNGAAVRIIG
+1146 EPNGAAVHIIG
-1157 SLFSKRTDP
+1157 SLFNQRT
-1166 GFTDWLSKLAPDHLL
+1166 GSGSTDWAAKLAPAQLL

-1186 FHRHVRSEDDLV
+1186 FHRHVRPEDDLV
-1198 HDTVF
+1198 HDTVY
-1203 SPGARDFA
+1203 SPGARDAA

-1218 FDALMKASGPEALR
+1218 FDALMKANGPEALN

-1253 AQERLAE
+1253 AQERLAA
-1260 EIDSSAWTPAEVA
+1260 EIDSSAWTPTEVA
-1273 TLLSRQELSPKTTT
+1273 TLLARKELSPKTTT

-1315 SVDDEN
+1315 SIDDEN

-1333 TSRQAYTV
+1333 ASREAYTV
-1341 DQEAVTADSK
+1341 DQEAVTADGK

-1362 YQATIELK
+1362 FQATIELK

-1379 DLCDTIDE
+1379 ELCDTIDD
-1387 QLVKKYMAHRDART
+1387 QLIKKYMAHREART
-1401 GCLLVSVSN
+1401 GCLLVSVAD
-1410 PERHWQHPDTGERID
+1410 PGRYWLHPDTNQRMD
-1425 RFGLQA
+1425 RLGLQT
-1431 LLQKKA
+1431 LLQAKA
-1437 DEAQQRLGGE
+1437 EEAQRRLGGE
-1447 ARVLARVLDLVPR
+1447 ARVLARVLDLTPR
-1460 LPTEKQAAG
+1460 LSTEKQAAG
-1469 TA
+1469 AAG